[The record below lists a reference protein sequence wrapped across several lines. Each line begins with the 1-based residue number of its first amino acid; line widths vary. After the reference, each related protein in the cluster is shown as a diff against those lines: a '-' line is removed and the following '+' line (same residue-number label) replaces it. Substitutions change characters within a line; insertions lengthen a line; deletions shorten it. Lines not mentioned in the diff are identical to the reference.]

1 MAALDDLARRLDS
14 AVAAIVALRD
24 RLDRT
29 GPWPLAELY
38 GTEAEALWG
47 PHEVL
52 AHVDEM
58 LRFWLGEVE
67 RIVTAEPTTGP
78 VPFGRI
84 ADDPLRIGIIGR
96 DRRLPLGEL
105 LDRVAAD
112 GRRVAARMRELTATE
127 AERTG
132 EHQTRGPFT
141 VSALLERFVVVHI
154 EEHVSQLNE
163 TLAAGR

>member
-24 RLDRT
+24 RLERT

-38 GTEAEALWG
+38 GTEAEAHWG

-67 RIVTAEPTTGP
+67 RIVAAEPATGP
-78 VPFGRI
+78 VPFGRV

-112 GRRVAARMRELTATE
+112 GRRVAARMRELTTTE

-163 TLAAGR
+163 ILAAGG